1 MKIFLLLPCIL
12 LFLCGCSSFKSFEK
26 GQLLSMLAG
35 TGTGYIGYKVAE
47 DQKKD
52 SWLYKNKE
60 IVAGLS
66 GVGGYAVSELVR
78 ANVDESFREEFRTGY
93 ELGANDTARE
103 QYWIIQNRQKEDE
116 SFKTMNVKTRY
127 YEFPGTAQKNDIN
140 YVPQDVIMRTEELQ

>member
-1 MKIFLLLPCIL
+1 MKSFLLFSTVLF
-12 LFLCGCSSFKSFEK
+12 FLCGCSSLKSFEK

-52 SWLYKNKE
+52 SWIYKNKE

-66 GVGGYAVSELVR
+66 GVGGYAVSELIR

-103 QYWIIQNRQKEDE
+103 QYWIIQSRQKEDE
-116 SFKTMNVKTRY
+116 SCKQQNVRTRY
-127 YEFPGTAQKNDIN
+127 YEFPGTALKDNIN
-140 YVPQDVIMRTEELQ
+140 YVPHDVIMRTEEFP